1 MINLLKFTAN
11 IVLVIFL
18 SFKLNAAV
26 INEISIKGN
35 QRISN
40 ETIKVY
46 GGFNLNENIDENKI
60 NEILNNLYSTNFF
73 ENVEVKETNGLL
85 QITVEEYPVVNQLLI
100 EGEPSKRIRE
110 KIENLISTK
119 QKQSFIKSFISQDIN
134 LIKNLYS
141 SIGYNFTNI
150 DVSIKEVDQK
160 NFDVLLKIDK
170 GEITKISSINFL
182 GDKKIRNNRL
192 RNIIASEKD
201 QFWKFLSKNTSFS
214 KNLVDLDIRLLN
226 NYYKSLG
233 FYDVQI
239 TSNSAELNENR
250 NIDLVYTINA
260 GNRYRINKIS
270 TNVDKTF
277 DKEIF
282 LPLNKI
288 YKEVIGEYHSPFK
301 IKNLLE
307 EVDSIIEKNNLQFVE
322 HNVQETIGENSI
334 SVVFNIFEGEKILI
348 ERINIVGNNVTNEDV
363 VRGELILDEGDP
375 FTKLSLEK
383 SISQI
388 KSRNIFQ
395 DVNYEIIDG
404 SKDNLKVVNI
414 SVKEQPTGEI
424 SAGAG
429 IGTNGGS
436 FAINI
441 SENNWLG
448 KGTRVNFEVE
458 VDEESVGGTLNFTD
472 PNYDFLGNSIN
483 YYISSENNDKP
494 NQGFENTIVSSGIN
508 TSFEQYKNI
517 FTKLGFNV
525 TYDDLRTD
533 GSASDSLK
541 KQSGEFTELAGIYG
555 FNFDGRDR
563 SFMPTKGS
571 IFGFEQTLPFYADK
585 SYISNTITYSK
596 YNSFSE
602 NIVGAGKIYLSA
614 INGMNN
620 DDVRIS
626 KRKNIST
633 RRLRGFEKGKIGPK
647 DGKDHVG
654 GNYAAALSLEA
665 NLPNLLPENTRTDVS
680 LFLDFGNVWGV
691 DYDSSIDESNELR
704 SSTGVAASWSSP
716 LGPMT
721 FILSTNLSKASTD
734 ETESFNFNLGTT
746 F

>member
-1 MINLLKFTAN
+1 MINLTKVTAS
-11 IVLVIFL
+11 IVLVFFL

-26 INEISIKGN
+26 INEIIIKGN

-40 ETIKVY
+40 QTIKVY
-46 GGFNLNENIDENKI
+46 GDFNINDNIDENKI

-73 ENVEVKETNGLL
+73 ENVEVKEINGLL
-85 QITVEEYPVVNQLLI
+85 QVTVEEYPVVNQLII
-100 EGEPSKRIRE
+100 EGEPSKRIKE
-110 KIENLISTK
+110 KIEDLISTK
-119 QKQSFIKSFISQDIN
+119 KKQSFIKSFISQDIN

-150 DVSIKEVDQK
+150 DVNIKEVDKK

-201 QFWKFLSKNTSFS
+201 QFWKFLSKNTRFS

-239 TSNSAELNENR
+239 TSNSAELNENK

-270 TNVDKTF
+270 TNVDSTF

-282 LPLNKI
+282 LPLNKF

-322 HNVQETIGENSI
+322 HNVQETIEENSI
-334 SVVFNIFEGEKILI
+334 SIVFNIFEGEKILI

-395 DVNYEIIDG
+395 DVNYEIIEG

-448 KGTRVNFEVE
+448 KGTKVNFEIE
-458 VDEESVGGTLNFTD
+458 VDEESVGGTLNFLD

-494 NQGFENTIVSSGIN
+494 DQGFENTIVSSGIN

-533 GSASDSLK
+533 GSASNSLK
-541 KQSGEFTELAGIYG
+541 KQSGEFAELAGIYG
-555 FNFDGRDR
+555 FSFDGRDR

-602 NIVGAGKIYLSA
+602 SIVGAGKIYLSA
-614 INGMNN
+614 INGINN

-633 RRLRGFEKGKIGPK
+633 KRLRGFEKGKIGPK